1 MKFLEDNIKF
11 YLLITIIT
19 FISYFQLFLKGNF
32 FNFYELDIHV
42 LYDYLFRS
50 NLNGWRLDKILGTN
64 MLIGD
69 PSFHAWSF
77 LSLIYKIPLINKIL
91 LHNII
96 FLIINLYASFSL
108 FYLITYSN
116 PKLNKY
122 YASLISSL
130 IFLSILRLEFNYVF
144 SWALV
149 FPTIILS
156 TITLFNFFKTNHHKY
171 IFKLF
176 MIYFIGFNF
185 GSIFVIQQS
194 LIFSFLFFIFYSI
207 YFKQNIILNYFKII
221 ALSLSLLF
229 FSSMWIFFPYI
240 YEIIFSNEELVRTA
254 NYKAYDLIEIDLS
267 IFKIIFNTFFG
278 AFINMGDINLPDREI
293 TPSYHWNNTLPV
305 FFNLILLFF
314 ILAKDKGN
322 FWIFLSK
329 NIIIVYL
336 VHVFLSEISPFYYS
350 LNLFVIDT
358 MTWSKVNIEIYIFQ
372 LLLLSFF
379 LSGDYNLSLKK
390 PLKFYCYVLLIYL
403 TIFILFSLDVFLNFN
418 LTKIFFK
425 KFIILLD
432 VFNLYIFEN
441 EKSLNLFINDVY
453 KRFNFIIDVKFL
465 LIQITSLILILIAFF
480 NLKFLITKSYKF
492 IFLIFIILNN
502 YLTVSHF
509 TPIEKNN
516 FNLWQNAI
524 NQNIIGK
531 DERLISLSQNYL
543 FNIKNQNVDIKK
555 LNEQNIKEW
564 IDRNPIEN
572 KKKYYGIM
580 SPPFLSFS
588 SNASFVN
595 KKLSEDSSSLFEIV
609 PKKIKDGFTASNSF
623 EILQEGIYNINYVN
637 NLSIKYAYS
646 VFDLEKHGLL
656 KKYLKPYWNDGNLYI
671 YEILGSNQYS
681 YVAKSINYTNKD
693 IHDFKIK
700 DKEVYLSKKNYQ
712 NYKNLN
718 IGPADFKLS
727 IINNSSFN
735 IYYKSNYKNIIVIS
749 NSFHKNWK
757 HNSNDNIQIIKVN
770 KYFTGLVVGPGEFN
784 FKFYFDNS
792 KYFPGIYFSSLFI
805 IIIIIFYL
813 KNFLNIRK

>member
-1 MKFLEDNIKF
+1 MKFLENNIKF
-11 YLLITIIT
+11 YLLITVIT

-116 PKLNKY
+116 SKLNKY

-156 TITLFNFFKTNHHKY
+156 TITLFNFFKTNYNKY

-176 MIYFIGFNF
+176 IIYFIGFNF

-194 LIFSFLFFIFYSI
+194 LMFSFLFFIFYSI

-221 ALSLSLLF
+221 ILSLSLLF

-254 NYKAYDLIEIDLS
+254 NYKAYDLIKIDLS

-278 AFINMGDINLPDREI
+278 TFINMGDINLPDREI
-293 TPSYHWNNTLPV
+293 TPSYHWNNTLPI

-314 ILAKDKGN
+314 ILAKDKEN
-322 FWIFLSK
+322 FWLFLSK

-336 VHVFLSEISPFYYS
+336 VHIFLSEISPIYYS

-379 LSGDYNLSLKK
+379 LSGNYNLTLKK
-390 PLKFYCYVLLIYL
+390 SLKFYCYILLIYL
-403 TIFILFSLDVFLNFN
+403 TIFILFSLDIFLNLN

-432 VFNLYIFEN
+432 VFNIYIFEN
-441 EKSLNLFINDVY
+441 ERSLNLFINDVY
-453 KRFNFIIDVKFL
+453 KRFNYIINAKFL
-465 LIQITSLILILIAFF
+465 LIQITSLILILITFF
-480 NLKFLITKSYKF
+480 SSKFLKKKSYKF
-492 IFLIFIILNN
+492 IFLTLILLNN

-524 NQNIIGK
+524 NQNIIDK

-555 LNEQNIKEW
+555 LNEKNIKEW
-564 IDRNPIEN
+564 IARNPIKN

-595 KKLSEDSSSLFEIV
+595 KKLSEDSSQLFKSV

-656 KKYLKPYWNDGNLYI
+656 KKYLKPYWNDDNLYI
-671 YEILGSNQYS
+671 YEIIGSNQYS

-693 IHDFKIK
+693 IYDFKIK
-700 DKEVYLSKKNYQ
+700 DKEVYLSKENYQ

-718 IGPADFKLS
+718 IGPADFKLN

-757 HNSNDNIQIIKVN
+757 HNSYDNIQIIKVN
-770 KYFTGLVVGPGEFN
+770 KYFTGLLLGPGEFN
-784 FKFYFDNS
+784 FKLYFDNS